1 MASTPGSSPIGKASL
16 GSVDQLGYVVED
28 VEDAMRH
35 WVEVLGV
42 GPFYHFPEA
51 AIHDLYY
58 RGEPTD
64 ARIAVG
70 IAYSGDQQIELIQ
83 QLNPEAPSA
92 YREFLTVRGPGLHH
106 LGHFAP
112 DYDAYV
118 AEFAKAGLAPYH
130 HGTSGPGGR
139 FAYFPTEAHGGT
151 VVEVLETTLH
161 GPFFAMIRDAARDWD
176 GTDPIRRLDLG

>member
-1 MASTPGSSPIGKASL
+1 MAPTSGSNRLGTASL

-35 WVEVLGV
+35 WIDVLGV
-42 GPFYHFPEA
+42 GPFHHFPEA
-51 AIHDLYY
+51 AIQDLYY

-92 YREFLTVRGPGLHH
+92 YREFLTERGPGLHH

-118 AEFAKAGLAPYH
+118 AEFTKAGLAPYH

-161 GPFFAMIRDAARDWD
+161 GPFFAMMRDAARDWD
-176 GTDPIRRLDLG
+176 GANPIRRLDLG